1 MDRDIVDRVF
11 YTLAFVLAL
20 CLTALVVALT
30 IDAVQ
35 YILEGGLR

>member
-1 MDRDIVDRVF
+1 MNRDTVDRVF

-20 CLTALVVALT
+20 CATAFVVALT
-30 IDAVQ
+30 IDAVA